1 MPSVTGVLSR
11 LSEAIALRGKR
22 IDVVMA
28 PALRRK
34 ARRDVFSGFIS
45 IPSCWEKMQ
54 QQILTL
60 SSHPAGQMESSI
72 FVKYAVAAR

>member
-1 MPSVTGVLSR
+1 M
-11 LSEAIALRGKR
+11 
-22 IDVVMA
+22 DVVST
-28 PALRRK
+28 PVLRRK

-60 SSHPAGQMESSI
+60 SSHPAGLMESSI
-72 FVKYAVAAR
+72 FVKYVLAAR